1 MDLLLTVE
9 ATHSTILYFHLRF
22 ALLGLLA
29 VFGIYIDII
38 FADLALGLTIED
50 AIPTLS
56 LCVAAPLFLL
66 PHLPKFLQLNDL
78 ILLRPAVLVTE
89 VFNQTPLVFII
100 VVFEFYLL
108 CLFLDLVKDYL
119 NQYVC
124 LIFI

>member
-1 MDLLLTVE
+1 MDLLLTME
-9 ATHSTILYFHLRF
+9 ATHSTILYFNLRF
-22 ALLGLLA
+22 AFFSLLA
-29 VFGIYIDII
+29 VFGIDIDII

-66 PHLPKFLQLNDL
+66 PHLPKFLQFYDL
-78 ILLRPAVLVTE
+78 ILLWPTVLVTE
-89 VFNQTPLVFII
+89 VFNQTPLVLII
-100 VVFEFYLL
+100 VIFEFYLL
-108 CLFLDLVKDYL
+108 RLFLDLVQDYF